1 MFKTGFQQD
10 EIRDAFTHTKW
21 WNFFFFLLCLTAS
34 LREMAL
40 PNLWKIYA
48 SFRTPEE
55 EREFSRSAF
64 FKFSG
69 YILSC
74 IAMTVFA
81 SRYYRI
87 APEDMRKWVSYRKI
101 SSFWTCNKKKKK
113 EKESMNTCADIIPES
128 LSITLI
134 FYLFANNKTLF
145 NTQ

>member
-1 MFKTGFQQD
+1 
-10 EIRDAFTHTKW
+10 
-21 WNFFFFLLCLTAS
+21 
-34 LREMAL
+34 MAL

-87 APEDMRKWVSYRKI
+87 APEDLRK
-101 SSFWTCNKKKKK
+101 
-113 EKESMNTCADIIPES
+113 
-128 LSITLI
+128 
-134 FYLFANNKTLF
+134 
-145 NTQ
+145 